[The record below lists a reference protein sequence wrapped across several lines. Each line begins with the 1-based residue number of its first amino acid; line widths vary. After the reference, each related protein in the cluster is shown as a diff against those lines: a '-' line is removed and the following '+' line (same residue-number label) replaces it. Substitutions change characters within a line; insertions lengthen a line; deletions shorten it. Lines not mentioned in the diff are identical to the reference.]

1 MTTHLYICVSRK
13 DVSKEQKLLIGAKA
27 ADDDDE

>member
-1 MTTHLYICVSRK
+1 VSRK
-13 DVSKEQKLLIGAKA
+13 DVSKEKKLLIEAKA